1 MLIKY
6 YIYNNYFKFFENT
19 NIIDYIFFIYRQ
31 KILTIAITKRY
42 NSIVILLIN
51 NIFIIILKL
60 DKMSVIILLIYVFI
74 NKFN

>member
-1 MLIKY
+1 LIKY